1 MKTAKYLL
9 TGTTNKFIIQVTD
22 ALGRDYVIERAG
34 YIYSHYYPEDL
45 YEILTLDFSTIAKFM
60 IEEPVE
66 VTKDTYAK
74 INTVKLLRTEQ
85 IPASKIVEVKYMFY
99 LKPIKYLSGINC
111 EKLK

>member
-22 ALGRDYVIERAG
+22 ALGRDYVIERSG

-45 YEILTLDFSTIAKFM
+45 YDLLVLDFEKISKHL

-66 VTKDTYAK
+66 VTIDTYAK
-74 INTVKLLRTEQ
+74 INTVKLLRTED
-85 IPASKIVEVKYMFY
+85 IPVSKVVEVKYMFY
-99 LKPIKYLSGINC
+99 LKPIKYLFGINC